1 MPHPRQLRAES
12 VSHTEMLYSPLQ
24 QQLHGWLAPRL
35 ILNPIVCLTASL
47 CLCAQDEDNYCG
59 FVEFMDAEGGA
70 GWELLEALMKGG
82 TAAGELLRT
91 ARFFT
96 PATEASSSTSSSGGG
111 SGGSLA

>member
-1 MPHPRQLRAES
+1 MCHK
-12 VSHTEMLYSPLQ
+12 EMYILL
-24 QQLHGWLAPRL
+24 QQLHGSLAPRL
-35 ILNPIVCLTASL
+35 VLNPVLYFTASL
-47 CLCAQDEDNYCG
+47 CPAQDEDNYCG

-91 ARFFT
+91 ARLFT

-111 SGGSLA
+111 SGSSMA